1 MTKTKETMT
10 PKAYKRGY
18 PVAILVGTEQ
28 NHAALW
34 QVFSQVAKHDKTI
47 PLNGDRKDSKST
59 YNFHE
64 SIINAL
70 RPMLK
75 EGVRSIIIA
84 APSKTNYAQEFLN
97 HIKAHHTWLS
107 QGPNKATFST
117 LTGSASTPSQ
127 VAAITKTPNFK
138 QLIEETTT
146 EETENLLEILEKRL
160 DKTDSLVLFSFEE
173 AENLILG
180 KQVAGKP
187 KPEYLLLTDNYLSS
201 SRQKN
206 RLHRLM
212 QIAANKKVKTRII
225 NAESNAGIRLTQL
238 GGLVCLAKVN

>member
-1 MTKTKETMT
+1 MK

-18 PVAILVGTEQ
+18 PVAILIGIE
-28 NHAALW
+28 NDHAALW
-34 QVFSQVAKHDKTI
+34 QVFSQVAKHQQTI
-47 PLNGDRKDSKST
+47 PLNGVRKDSKAV

-70 RPMLK
+70 RPTLK

-84 APSKTNYAQEFLN
+84 ASAKTNYAQEFLS
-97 HIKAHHTWLS
+97 HLKAHHTWLL
-107 QGPNKATFST
+107 QGPNKATFSPI
-117 LTGSASTPSQ
+117 TGSASTPPQ
-127 VAAITKTPNFK
+127 VAALTKTGLFK
-138 QLIEETTT
+138 QLISETTA

-160 DKTDSLVLFSFEE
+160 NETGNLVLFSLEE

-180 KQVAGKP
+180 KQAAGKP

-206 RLHRLM
+206 RVHRLL
-212 QIAANKKVKTRII
+212 QIATNRKVKTRII
-225 NAESNAGIRLTQL
+225 NAESTAGIRLTQL
-238 GGLVCLAKVN
+238 GGLVCLAKIE